1 MIKEM
6 MTTKEVAEYL
16 NINEKQVYKLI
27 ADKKIPCTR
36 ATGKWTFPR
45 RLIEEWIIGS
55 ARDSVE
61 AGERG
66 KEPGFHLIIM
76 GSNDM
81 ATELLE
87 HELERR
93 YPEFSVS
100 WGNVGSVGGL
110 IALEKGICHVAGCHI
125 FDPVTGT
132 YNLPFLTRYLPEIP
146 SVVVNLVYR
155 QQGLMVRPGNP
166 LGITGLHDLARPG
179 ITFMNRQESS
189 GTRQLLDFRLKE
201 EGIDPGQ
208 IEGYGR
214 EVFTH
219 MEVAIAVLNGT
230 ASTGLG
236 IRSAARAVGL
246 DFIPIA
252 RERYDLVIPQK
263 FLYAPPV
270 KAMME
275 VIRSDHFKEV
285 VNQLEGYET
294 KDSGSLMV

>member
-1 MIKEM
+1 MNKEM
-6 MTTKEVAEYL
+6 LTTKEVAEYL

-55 ARDSVE
+55 ARHSVE
-61 AGERG
+61 SAEGVR
-66 KEPGFHLIIM
+66 EPGSHLIIM

-110 IALEKGICHVAGCHI
+110 IALEKGICHVAGCHL

-132 YNLPFLTRYLPEIP
+132 YNLPFLAKYLPGVTAVII
-146 SVVVNLVYR
+146 NLVYR

-166 LGITGLHDLARPG
+166 LGITELRDLARAG
-179 ITFMNRQESS
+179 ITFMNRQETS
-189 GTRQLLDFRLKE
+189 GTRQLLDFRLQE
-201 EGIDPGQ
+201 DGIDPKQ
-208 IEGYGR
+208 IEGYER

-230 ASTGLG
+230 AHTGLG

-246 DFIPIA
+246 EFIPIA
-252 RERYDLVIPQK
+252 RERYDLVIPQQY
-263 FLYAPPV
+263 LYTPPV
-270 KAMME
+270 KAMLE
-275 VIRSDHFKEV
+275 VIRSDLFKEM
-285 VNQLEGYET
+285 VNQLGGYDT
-294 KDSGSLMV
+294 KDSGNLMV